1 MLSANSRCKLSLSPK
16 RSPRDKILS
25 EGECTRIP
33 VTSLAFFLKKK
44 TWKLFLLLFQKKN
57 KGQVNCVMRER
68 ESERVEFP
76 TAV

>member
-33 VTSLAFFLKKK
+33 VTSLAFFFKKNVEVIPLIISKKK
-44 TWKLFLLLFQKKN
+44 QRTGKL
-57 KGQVNCVMRER
+57 CDERER
-68 ESERVEFP
+68 E
-76 TAV
+76 

>member
-33 VTSLAFFLKKK
+33 VTSLAFFLKKNVEVIP
-44 TWKLFLLLFQKKN
+44 LIISKKN

>member
-1 MLSANSRCKLSLSPK
+1 VLSANSRCKLSLSPK

-33 VTSLAFFLKKK
+33 VTSLAFFLKK
-44 TWKLFLLLFQKKN
+44 TWKFFLLLFQKKQRTG
-57 KGQVNCVMRER
+57 KLCDER
-68 ESERVEFP
+68 ERVEFS

>member
-1 MLSANSRCKLSLSPK
+1 VLSANSCCKLSLSPK

-44 TWKLFLLLFQKKN
+44 RGSYSSYYFKKKQRTGKL
-57 KGQVNCVMRER
+57 CDERER
-68 ESERVEFP
+68 E
-76 TAV
+76 